1 MGIRRVVPH
10 LESDDLQAS
19 RDFYAGFLGLD
30 VAMDLGWIVTF
41 ASPSNPTAQ
50 LNLYGAAA
58 PPASVQPRMSIEVDD
73 VEAVH
78 AEAVRRGIEIV
89 YPLTDEP
96 WGVRRFFARDP
107 NGVVVNLLSHRDQA
121 VPARPSA

>member
-1 MGIRRVVPH
+1 MTAAIRRVVPH
-10 LESDDLQAS
+10 LRADDADAG
-19 RDFYAGFLGLD
+19 REFYGGFLGFD

-50 LNLYGAAA
+50 LNLYGEAA
-58 PPASVQPRMSIEVDD
+58 PPASLQPHLSIEVDD
-73 VEAVH
+73 VDAVH
-78 AEAVRRGIEIV
+78 AEAVGRGIEIV

-107 NGVVVNLLSHRDQA
+107 SGNVVNILSHT
-121 VPARPSA
+121 SGS

>member
-1 MGIRRVVPH
+1 MTGSRAIRRVVPH
-10 LESDDLQAS
+10 LRTDRAEAG
-19 RDFYAGFLGLD
+19 RDFYAGFLGMD

-58 PPASVQPRMSIEVDD
+58 PPASAQPQLSIEVDD
-73 VEAVH
+73 VDAVH

-89 YPLTDEP
+89 HPLTDEE

-107 NGVVVNLLSHRDQA
+107 DGNVVNILSHRTQ
-121 VPARPSA
+121 